1 MFGFFKKK
9 SKKEILTKKYQ
20 KLLKESYDLSK
31 TDRKASD
38 AKQVEAEAVLKEI
51 EGLNG

>member
-9 SKKEILTKKYQ
+9 SPKEVLEKKY
-20 KLLKESYDLSK
+20 KTLLEEAHRLSK

-38 AKQVEAEAVLKEI
+38 MKTAEAEAVLKEI
-51 EGLNG
+51 EALA